1 MSEAVT
7 PIHRSLGTAAIL
19 AESGHPEFHHV
30 RAEHEQGG
38 QRAWLLHAVE
48 RRLDDIGKADM
59 VPVVPSAHPDRQV
72 APIESGGQGSLL
84 DALTNPQ
91 DHLRV
96 EAVAHREQQ
105 LGEHRTA
112 PHRSALR

>member
-1 MSEAVT
+1 MSEAVI
-7 PIHRSLGTAAIL
+7 PIHRALGTAAIL
-19 AESGHPEFHHV
+19 AESGHSEFHHV

-48 RRLDDIGKADM
+48 RRLDHIGKTDM

-72 APIESGGQGSLL
+72 APIEGCIQGSLL
-84 DALTNPQ
+84 DALTDAP

-96 EAVAHREQQ
+96 EAVAECEQQ
-105 LGEHRTA
+105 LREHRA
-112 PHRSALR
+112 AAR